1 MNRRSFG
8 LLVRLIAVLAAIYAF
23 FTLRSQLPEEK
34 PARGPIP
41 VRVVSERQAKCGS
54 LIVRPVSITDHT
66 GPKAPVEENP
76 ALREALLAMGKPVIV
91 RDPAECERLAK
102 LHDSVFSVEGG
113 SIRIE
118 FKK

>member
-1 MNRRSFG
+1 
-8 LLVRLIAVLAAIYAF
+8 
-23 FTLRSQLPEEK
+23 
-34 PARGPIP
+34 
-41 VRVVSERQAKCGS
+41 
-54 LIVRPVSITDHT
+54 
-66 GPKAPVEENP
+66 
-76 ALREALLAMGKPVIV
+76 MGKPVIV